1 MKKKSILIGIITIF
15 MIWGISNTSIVQAAT
30 NATGMYV
37 NPVNE
42 KPSDIMTTD
51 WSSIKNPPYTY
62 WAVHNWNA
70 GGEGGGYAGFQQQA
84 NKRTA
89 HFAIWDPVSVRKLI
103 EAEYLSPNSSAS
115 RFGGEGEGMKVETNY
130 NWQPN
135 SWYKMTMRNWQE
147 DGHTKFGQWIQDEST
162 KQWKQIAILD
172 FPVANVHFNWGTGM
186 FQEDWAG
193 NGQQEREARL
203 KNFYS
208 RNISDGAWNS
218 LNKQKIT
225 SQYPSM
231 NWNGGGNSDYVWVS
245 AGGNT
250 KPSIN
255 SGQVFTLNQ
264 PNKPDVGVLDFDIVN
279 NQYENGK
286 LNISWKLNNESTP
299 QFKGKIEVYNNSS
312 MTGAAIKTIDNIKS
326 YKSEVNEYISLDNT
340 NDLYAKVIIT
350 DLFDNTVVKAVKL
363 NSDNKPGEDNDTE
376 APTAPKNVKAINITA
391 TSAQIQ
397 FDPSTDNVG
406 VSKYWV
412 WDDINKKYI
421 GSSTSTTVDLKDLM
435 PNTDYSLI
443 VRAFDAAGNYSLPSY
458 VSLKTKSESEV
469 INDTWNPHINYTAP
483 GTKVVFEGNTYE
495 NNWWINAGVKPDPK
509 DRQGKSTGWKLIS
522 GPALNDNAWYSDV
535 VYIEGDEVVYNGK
548 TYIANY
554 WTKGDNPENSH
565 GMGKPWRLK

>member
-1 MKKKSILIGIITIF
+1 MKKKLFLIGIITAFI
-15 MIWGISNTSIVQAAT
+15 ILGIGNSNIVQAAT

-42 KPSDIMTTD
+42 KPSDIMTKD
-51 WSSIKNPPYTY
+51 WSAIKNPPYTY
-62 WAVHNWNA
+62 WAVHNWNS

-84 NKRTA
+84 DRRTA
-89 HFAIWDPVSVRKLI
+89 HFAIWDPISIRKPI

-115 RFGGEGEGMKVETNY
+115 RFGGEGEGMKVETRY

-147 DGHTKFGQWIQDEST
+147 DGHTKFGQWIRDESS
-162 KQWKQIAILD
+162 KQWKQIAVLD
-172 FPVANVHFNWGTGM
+172 FPVANINFNWGTGM

-193 NGQQEREARL
+193 NGYQEREARL

-208 RNISDGAWNS
+208 RNISDGEWNS
-218 LNKQKIT
+218 LNKQRIT
-225 SQYPSM
+225 SQYPNM

-245 AGGNT
+245 AGGNV

-264 PNKPDVGVLDFDIVN
+264 ASKPDIGVLDFDIIN
-279 NQYENGK
+279 GKYENGK
-286 LNISWKLNNESTP
+286 LNISWKLKNESTP
-299 QFKGKIEVYNNSS
+299 QFKGKIEVYNNSY
-312 MTGAAIKTIDNIKS
+312 MEGKAIKTIDNIKS
-326 YKSEVNEYISLDNT
+326 YNYEVNEYMSLDSSNG
-340 NDLYAKVIIT
+340 LYAKLIIT
-350 DLFDNTVVKAVKL
+350 DLFDNIVVKTVKL
-363 NSDNKPGEDNDTE
+363 NSDDQPGEEKDTE
-376 APTAPKNVKAINITA
+376 APTAPKNVKAINIKE

-397 FDPSTDNVG
+397 FEPSTDNVG

-421 GSSTSTTVDLKDLM
+421 GSSSTTTVDLNDLI
-435 PNTDYSLI
+435 PNTNYSLI
-443 VRAFDAAGNYSLPSY
+443 VRAFDTSGNYSLPSY
-458 VSLKTKSESEV
+458 VSFKTKEKSEETK
-469 INDTWNPHINYTAP
+469 DTWNQNINYSIP

-509 DRQGKSTGWKLIS
+509 DRQGQSTGWKLIS
-522 GPALNDNAWYSDV
+522 GPALNDNKWYPDV
-535 VYIEGDEVVYNGK
+535 IYIEGDEVIYNGK
-548 TYIANY
+548 SYIANY

-565 GMGKPWRLK
+565 GTGKPWRLK

>member
-89 HFAIWDPVSVRKLI
+89 HFAIWDPVSVRKPI

-443 VRAFDAAGNYSLPSY
+443 IRAFDAAGNYSLPSY

-469 INDTWNPHINYTAP
+469 INDTWNPHINYTTP

-535 VYIEGDEVVYNGK
+535 VYIEGDEIVYNGK

>member
-1 MKKKSILIGIITIF
+1 
-15 MIWGISNTSIVQAAT
+15 
-30 NATGMYV
+30 MYV

-89 HFAIWDPVSVRKLI
+89 HFAIWDPVSVRKPI

-115 RFGGEGEGMKVETNY
+115 RFGGEGEGMKVETTY

-326 YKSEVNEYISLDNT
+326 YKSEINEYISLDNT
-340 NDLYAKVIIT
+340 NHLYAKVIIT
-350 DLFDNTVVKAVKL
+350 DLFDNTVVKTVKL

-421 GSSTSTTVDLKDLM
+421 GSSTTTTVDLKDLM

-458 VSLKTKSESEV
+458 VSLKTKVESEV
-469 INDTWNPHINYTAP
+469 INDTWNPHINYTTP

-522 GPALNDNAWYSDV
+522 GPALNDNAWYSDI

-565 GMGKPWRLK
+565 GIGKPWRLK

>member
-89 HFAIWDPVSVRKLI
+89 HFAIWDPVSVRKPI

-245 AGGNT
+245 AGGNA

-279 NQYENGK
+279 NQYQNGK

-421 GSSTSTTVDLKDLM
+421 GSSTTTTVDLKDLM

-469 INDTWNPHINYTAP
+469 INDTWNPHINYTTP

>member
-89 HFAIWDPVSVRKLI
+89 HFAIWDPVSVRKPI

-208 RNISDGAWNS
+208 RNISDRAWNS
-218 LNKQKIT
+218 LNKQRIT

-350 DLFDNTVVKAVKL
+350 DLFDNTVVKSVKL

-421 GSSTSTTVDLKDLM
+421 GSSTTTTVNLKDLM

-458 VSLKTKSESEV
+458 VSLKTKVESEV
-469 INDTWNPHINYTAP
+469 INDTWNPHINYTTP

-554 WTKGDNPENSH
+554 WTKGDNPENSY

>member
-15 MIWGISNTSIVQAAT
+15 MIWGISNTNIVQAAT

-89 HFAIWDPVSVRKLI
+89 HFAIWDPVSVRKPI

-218 LNKQKIT
+218 LNKQRIT

-363 NSDNKPGEDNDTE
+363 NSDNKPGENNDTE
-376 APTAPKNVKAINITA
+376 SPTAPKNVKAINITA

-443 VRAFDAAGNYSLPSY
+443 IRAFDAAGNYSLPSY
-458 VSLKTKSESEV
+458 VSLKTKAESEV
-469 INDTWNPHINYTAP
+469 INDTWNPHINYTTP